1 MQLVNISNK
10 KATNE
15 QQKSNKRATKKQQT
29 SNKRATNEQQKSF
42 DKINTFYFS
51 SIIKQQK
58 TVQINR
64 TVPVIYELN

>member
-1 MQLVNISNK
+1 MSITGIDFLGKLLIILNK
-10 KATNE
+10 K
-15 QQKSNKRATKKQQT
+15 
-29 SNKRATNEQQKSF
+29 ATNEQQKSF
-42 DKINTFYFS
+42 DKIYSFYII